1 MGDVVANGLQ
11 PIEVL
16 GLVVIT
22 IIILII
28 VIIIII
34 IIIIKALFILEISLT
49 IIPRWS

>member
-16 GLVVIT
+16 GLVVI
-22 IIILII
+22 
-28 VIIIII
+28 IIIIMI
-34 IIIIKALFILEISLT
+34 IIIIKALFILEISVT

>member
-34 IIIIKALFILEISLT
+34 IIIKALFILEISLT

>member
-16 GLVVIT
+16 GLV
-22 IIILII
+22 IIIII
-28 VIIIII
+28 MIMIII
-34 IIIIKALFILEISLT
+34 IIIIKALFILEISVT

>member
-16 GLVVIT
+16 GLVVI
-22 IIILII
+22 
-28 VIIIII
+28 IIIII
-34 IIIIKALFILEISLT
+34 IIIKIIIKALFILEISVT

>member
-16 GLVVIT
+16 GLVVI
-22 IIILII
+22 
-28 VIIIII
+28 IIII
-34 IIIIKALFILEISLT
+34 IIIIKALFILEISVT

>member
-16 GLVVIT
+16 GLV
-22 IIILII
+22 II
-28 VIIIII
+28 IIIII
-34 IIIIKALFILEISLT
+34 IIIIKALFILEISVT

>member
-16 GLVVIT
+16 GLVVI
-22 IIILII
+22 
-28 VIIIII
+28 III
-34 IIIIKALFILEISLT
+34 IIIIKALFILEISVT

>member
-16 GLVVIT
+16 GLVVI
-22 IIILII
+22 IIIIM
-28 VIIIII
+28 II
-34 IIIIKALFILEISLT
+34 IIIIKALFILEISVT

>member
-16 GLVVIT
+16 GLV
-22 IIILII
+22 
-28 VIIIII
+28 IIIII
-34 IIIIKALFILEISLT
+34 IIKIIIIIIMIIIIKALFILEISVT

>member
-16 GLVVIT
+16 GLVVI
-22 IIILII
+22 
-28 VIIIII
+28 IIIII
-34 IIIIKALFILEISLT
+34 IIIIKIIIKALFILEISVT

>member
-16 GLVVIT
+16 GLVVI
-22 IIILII
+22 IIIT
-28 VIIIII
+28 IIII
-34 IIIIKALFILEISLT
+34 IIIIKALFILEISVT

>member
-16 GLVVIT
+16 GLV
-22 IIILII
+22 IIIII
-28 VIIIII
+28 MIII
-34 IIIIKALFILEISLT
+34 IIIIKALFILEISVT